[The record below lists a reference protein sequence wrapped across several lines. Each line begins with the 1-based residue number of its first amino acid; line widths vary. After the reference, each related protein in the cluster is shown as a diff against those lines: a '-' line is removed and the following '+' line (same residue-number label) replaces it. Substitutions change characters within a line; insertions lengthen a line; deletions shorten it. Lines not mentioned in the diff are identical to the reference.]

1 MINFVWKSFP
11 RSTSMYLV
19 EMLSHGNS
27 EIKISARASNYI
39 SMSHRLKVKNMQLIH
54 ILEKF

>member
-1 MINFVWKSFP
+1 MINLVCKSFV

-27 EIKISARASNYI
+27 EIEISARASNYLYI
-39 SMSHRLKVKNMQLIH
+39 TSPKG
-54 ILEKF
+54 